1 MSQKV
6 VVAKSSNE
14 SVFKIPKGV
23 DLEDKTQVEWWC
35 VRYNTLHIKL
45 VGSEEASEIAPS
57 YESEDDHKYPEEI
70 IQNRSDCDYEDFLS
84 DSEAEEEE
92 SNEEESEVKDDR
104 EPRRVNIC
112 RTNAMRRTLRK
123 LC

>member
-35 VRYNTLHIKL
+35 VRYDTLHIKL
-45 VGSEEASEIAPS
+45 VGSDEASEIAPS
-57 YESEDDHKYPEEI
+57 FPKWDDDHKYPEAI
-70 IQNRSDCDYEDFLS
+70 IQDRSDCDHDDFLS
-84 DSEAEEEE
+84 DSEEEEE
-92 SNEEESEVKDDR
+92 QEAEQK
-104 EPRRVNIC
+104 
-112 RTNAMRRTLRK
+112 
-123 LC
+123 